1 MIVPQGTHGLNP
13 FRARLGKEAAKPNVA
28 MGNTPGDYNAF
39 DARGMAIR
47 LPVMVAGWG
56 YDIFGRPVPSKAV
69 DLVTLNAQVDMGYYG
84 FANDNA
90 SDTRGSPAPYG
101 AETPLKDYVGGGLDL
116 RYNQRHGVWQTDHSF
131 YARITAVTATDSTS
145 NKFYWIYNW
154 EEVEVRYNPIK
165 NQNSGDPFNRALSNP
180 AKGKAINVAEVVRDA
195 GDRNYGY
202 LRAGTIIE
210 LKSHLVAK
218 SGDGDYTL
226 EPVYLFNHTEEQ
238 PVFLRIDWNSTAGY
252 PAPLTNED
260 ASYGASSYNGC
271 NRFLYRAE
279 IAYFN
284 ESNTTGGKFGAP
296 FGAFT
301 GTNIFV
307 QCINVN
313 EWGNPVNTRGVVA
326 PGIIMAT
333 GSIVHSAGTNLSW
346 TGSTSTLAS
355 GAYPPGFMIKPIWH
369 NTIVEAKRMKN
380 QSVGSLSSNGPL
392 YYFSMVN
399 GHDGACATGAW
410 PALNTTQETGRGEN
424 TTVRRQ

>member
-1 MIVPQGTHGLNP
+1 MIIPQGTHGLNP
-13 FRARLGKEAAKPNVA
+13 FRARAGKEAAKPNVA
-28 MGNTPGDYNAF
+28 MGSEPGAYDAY

-69 DLVTLNAQVDMGYYG
+69 TLSNLNAQADMGYYG

-90 SDTRGSPAPYG
+90 ADTRGSPAPYG
-101 AETPLKDYVGGGLDL
+101 AETPLKDYVGGTLDL

-131 YARITAVTATDSTS
+131 YACITGVTATTQAG
-145 NKFYWIYNW
+145 NKFYWIYDW

-165 NQNSGDPFNRALSNP
+165 NQNSGDPFDRALSNP
-180 AKGKAINVAEVVRDA
+180 AKGKAINVAEVVKDA

-218 SGDGDYTL
+218 SGDGEYTL
-226 EPVYLFNHTEEQ
+226 EPIYLFNHAAEE

-252 PAPLTNED
+252 PAPLGTED
-260 ASYGASSYNGC
+260 ASYGVNSYNGC

-279 IAYFN
+279 IVYFN
-284 ESNTTGGKFGAP
+284 EATNSSIQFASP

-301 GTNIFV
+301 GTNIFI

-313 EWGNPVNTRGVVA
+313 EWGNPPGLRGVVA
-326 PGIIMAT
+326 PGILMAT
-333 GSIVHSAGTNLSW
+333 GSVQYASSRNNVW
-346 TGSTSTLAS
+346 TGAS
-355 GAYPPGFMIKPIWH
+355 SSAATGAYPPGFMIRPIWH

-380 QSVGSLSSNGPL
+380 QSQGKLQDYGPL

-410 PALNTTQETGRGEN
+410 PALNATQEAGRGEN
-424 TTVRRQ
+424 TAVRR